1 MRYLGQRLIQF
12 VLVFV
17 IVTFLVMAA
26 TRIGHDDPARD
37 LAGGAVS
44 DRADRAGRSRTTR
57 TSTTRCRC
65 STATG

>member
-17 IVTFLVMAA
+17 IVTFVVMVS
-26 TRIGHDDPARD
+26 TRIGSTDPARD

-44 DRADRAGRSRTTR
+44 EQRSHRSRRTTPISTSR
-57 TSTTRCRC
+57 CPCSTST
-65 STATG
+65 G